1 MAYARR
7 VQTTGLGGM
16 KPNTVILGWP
26 YSWRHSEDD
35 GSWQLFLKTVRTVS
49 AARMALLVP
58 KGINFFPDSTEKV
71 SAAVSGDLD

>member
-1 MAYARR
+1 
-7 VQTTGLGGM
+7 M

-35 GSWQLFLKTVRTVS
+35 SSWQLFLQTVRTVS
-49 AARMALLVP
+49 ASRMALLVP

-71 SAAVSGDLD
+71 GMRSPRPWGGF